1 MKNKKVFYIRHMLY
15 SALFPSFISAIAL
28 AFADIADAVVVGNR
42 IGENGLAA
50 IGIVAPIYMIYNIL
64 GYGLSVGGEVTHAR
78 LAASGKKEAAIR
90 HFNKVL
96 WTGIFWGVVLAAA
109 GLLLNG
115 QILFL
120 LGAKGE
126 DAVLYHY
133 CRQYYLPLIAAAPLF
148 ISNYVLYDLI
158 RSDDDPFLAG
168 ASFSIGCVFDLVLNI
183 LFVLGL
189 GWGVSG
195 SIAATI
201 AAQIVTLLVGL
212 LHFIRKKGILRI
224 TKPTVD
230 IPGCLPVFAIG
241 ASSSV
246 RYLFQFLFLTVANNL
261 LIRIEGDGALY
272 VAVFDVVMN
281 VSYVAYSLFEGAG
294 AAIQPLS
301 SALYEEKDRP
311 GLSYTLRSGIGWG
324 MGCGSAV
331 TLLIGI
337 FADPTA
343 RLFGIAEPV
352 SLQVAALAIRIF
364 CCSVPLAGFILIMI
378 SYYLSVGWEKLSAFL
393 TFIRSFAV
401 LLPLTFLLGTFASEW
416 FWLIFPIT
424 EIVSLAAAFIMI
436 RVLRKGNVL
445 SKVPLVSYTL
455 ENNNHEIE
463 GLLRAAERFCE
474 ENGASVKQANLLQM
488 AVEEL
493 CMATINKA
501 FTGDPREYIQV
512 TLIAGEDHKFTLH
525 IRNRAERFDPF
536 DMKMGRI
543 THEEEEGFLDS
554 MGVLV
559 IKKKADKFYYRRSE
573 IFNVITVV
581 I

>member
-1 MKNKKVFYIRHMLY
+1 MKNKKEFYIRHMLY

-50 IGIVAPIYMIYNIL
+50 VGIVAPVYMIYNIL
-64 GYGLSVGGEVTHAR
+64 GYGLSVGGEVAHAR
-78 LAASGKKEAAIR
+78 FAASGKEKEANR
-90 HFNKVL
+90 HFNMVL
-96 WTGIFWGVVLAAA
+96 WTGIFWGIVLAAA

-115 QILFL
+115 QVLFL

-126 DAVLYHY
+126 DAVLLRY
-133 CRQYYLPLIAAAPLF
+133 CREYYLPLIAAAPLF

-158 RSDDDPFLAG
+158 RSDDDPFLAS
-168 ASFSIGCVFDLVLNI
+168 ASFSLGCVFDLLLNI
-183 LFVLGL
+183 LFVLVL

-224 TKPTVD
+224 SRPRID
-230 IPGCLPVFAIG
+230 IRGCLPVFAVG

-261 LIRIEGDGALY
+261 LIRVEGDGALY

-311 GLSYTLRSGIGWG
+311 SLSYTLRSGIGWG
-324 MGCGSAV
+324 MGCGTAV

-337 FADPTA
+337 FAEPTA
-343 RLFGIAEPV
+343 RLFGIVDAE
-352 SLQVAALAIRIF
+352 SLQTAVRAIRIF
-364 CCSVPLAGFILIMI
+364 CSSVPMAGFSLILI
-378 SYYLSVGWEKLSAFL
+378 SYYLSVDREKLSAFL
-393 TFIRSFAV
+393 TFIRSFVV
-401 LLPLTFLLGTFASEW
+401 LLPLTILLGTIVPEQ
-416 FWLIFPIT
+416 FWLVFPLT
-424 EIVSLAAAFIMI
+424 EAVSMAAAFILI
-436 RVLRKGNVL
+436 RVLHKGNVL

-463 GLLRAAERFCE
+463 GLLTATERFCG
-474 ENGASVKQANLLQM
+474 ENGATPKQTNLLQM

-525 IRNRAERFDPF
+525 IRNRAERFNPF

-543 THEEEEGFLDS
+543 THEEEEDFLDS

-559 IKKKADKFYYRRSE
+559 IKKKADEFYYRRSE